1 MENINEL
8 NQGVQEQEVIGGE
21 EMFEETKESYSEP
34 VVQEFVYEEEDE
46 NDSNSTKGLIV
57 LAGGVVVVGAALI
70 AGRKKLSEWN
80 TNRQIKRLT
89 KLGYKIEKDEEEIK
103 QEESD
108 DKTEQD
114 DSKEEPN
121 KE

>member
-21 EMFEETKESYSEP
+21 EMFEETQESYSEP

-46 NDSNSTKGLIV
+46 NDSSSKGLIV
-57 LAGGVVVVGAALI
+57 LAGGAVVIGAALF